1 MYPQIEGPHPLVFY
15 LEINTM
21 ERPDEASKL
30 ARLLRDIEELEKTR
44 SALLE
49 RVEKTRSELI
59 ASGNRTAA
67 IRASVDL
74 FCDHLSDVATVAE
87 ELSVLEQ
94 EIQTADRG
102 LEQSRKEASGSEF
115 EADSLR
121 ETIDEADEELE
132 RLSSIFVDRRV
143 KHPKGH

>member
-1 MYPQIEGPHPLVFY
+1 M
-15 LEINTM
+15 T

-44 SALLE
+44 LALLE
-49 RVEKTRSELI
+49 RVERTRSELI
-59 ASGNRTAA
+59 AAGNRTAA
-67 IRASVDL
+67 MRAAVDL
-74 FCDHLSDVATVAE
+74 FCDHITDVATAAA

-102 LEQSRKEASGSEF
+102 VEEARKEAAGSDF
-115 EADSLR
+115 ESDSLR
-121 ETIDEADEELE
+121 ETLDEADEELE
-132 RLSSIFVDRRV
+132 RISSVFVDRRV